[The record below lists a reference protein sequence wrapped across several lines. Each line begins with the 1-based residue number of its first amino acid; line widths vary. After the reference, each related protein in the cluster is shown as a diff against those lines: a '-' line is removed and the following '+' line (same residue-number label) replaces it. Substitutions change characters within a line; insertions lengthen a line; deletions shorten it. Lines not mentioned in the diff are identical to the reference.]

1 MTQPPKFGSSIYCLM
16 ISRWFLLLWS
26 KITGTTAVAPFLNIL
41 LTDTQLGDQSTVTV
55 DVLVC
60 QIVQHLAAL
69 TNHHQQTTTGV
80 VVVLVYTQVN
90 SQLVDA
96 SGQNSNLNLGG
107 TGIAFVS
114 SVLQDTL
121 GLLFLQNHGK
131 IHLSKI
137 FPGS

>member
-1 MTQPPKFGSSIYCLM
+1 MSPP
-16 ISRWFLLLWS
+16 W
-26 KITGTTAVAPFLNIL
+26 NIL

-69 TNHHQQTTTGV
+69 TDHHQQTTTGV
-80 VVVLVYTQVN
+80 VVVLVNTQMI

-96 SGQNSNLNLGG
+96 SGQNGNLNLGG
-107 TGIAFVS
+107 TGIALVS
-114 SVLQDTL
+114 SVVQNNL

-131 IHLSKI
+131 IHLSII
-137 FPGS
+137 FAA